1 MNSLFCLLSF
11 LEVFHSYNHDNDD
24 DDDDGEQDKYANDNK
39 QWPYRVLSICF
50 KTALL

>member
-11 LEVFHSYNHDNDD
+11 LEVFHSYDHDNDD
-24 DDDDGEQDKYANDNK
+24 GDGEQDKYANDNK